1 MESLISKHAELFF
14 SHLRRLAAIPT
25 VFSRPEDVKKGMAYC
40 RGVFQRT
47 LPSHTLQ
54 SDAGGNLRVVP
65 KQMNKRKPILY
76 LSAHVDTVD
85 ADPSMWDAPFS
96 PFVPY
101 ETGEAIVGRGVSDCK
116 AGVVFQLFLAELAAK
131 QEIALD
137 NTVFTLSFKEE
148 GAGHKS
154 AVHMGRDLGQTLPVS
169 DVETLLLVLENTVT
183 TGDAPSLGLYTAEKG
198 NFVIELKGS
207 LGELQ
212 QSLTRLNGWNP
223 ICIYPEQ
230 RPATWA
236 ETLTQKGGH
245 ACSIPREKNRLTEV
259 ILAASGQALLSAG
272 DPTSFGVIPT
282 EILKG
287 ETQRETAHTL
297 ILGRRS
303 FDSLPEI
310 LEQLQGITYRELKEF
325 AISPGMDIRDRWQE
339 STLAQTLDT
348 MGPLP
353 LPISLEHNTGISD
366 ASTLINTMEPT
377 LTDRVFPVVAGP
389 GTRSQRD
396 TTPQRLTHGKNET
409 FDKKSGLQATASLV
423 LILQALGFV
432 TVPTQGTGSH

>member
-1 MESLISKHAELFF
+1 MESLVSKHAELFF
-14 SHLRRLAAIPT
+14 CHLRRLASIPT
-25 VFSRPEDVKKGMAYC
+25 VFSRPEDVKKGMEYC
-40 RGVFQRT
+40 REVFQRT
-47 LPSHTLQ
+47 LPSHAIQT
-54 SDAGGNLRVVP
+54 DTGGNLRVVP
-65 KQMNKRKPILY
+65 KQMDTRKPILY

-85 ADPSMWDAPFS
+85 ADPGMWDAPFS

-131 QEIALD
+131 KEISLD

-169 DVETLLLVLENTVT
+169 DVETLFLVLENTVT
-183 TGDAPSLGLYTAEKG
+183 TGAAPSLGLYTAEKG
-198 NFVIELKGS
+198 NFVIELKGN

-212 QSLTRLNGWNP
+212 QALTHLDGWNP
-223 ICIYPEQ
+223 VCIYPEQ
-230 RPATWA
+230 RPATWG

-259 ILAASGQALLSAG
+259 ILAASSQALLSAG

-287 ETQRETAHTL
+287 ETQIETAHTL

-310 LEQLQGITYRELKEF
+310 LEQLEGITYRELKEF
-325 AISPGMDIRDRWQE
+325 AISPGMDIRNRWKE
-339 STLAQTLDT
+339 STVAKTLNAIA
-348 MGPLP
+348 PLP
-353 LPISLEHNTGISD
+353 LPISIEYNTGISD
-366 ASTLINTMEPT
+366 ASTLINTMDPN
-377 LTDRVFPVVAGP
+377 LKGQFFPMVTGP
-389 GTRSQRD
+389 GTRSQRN

-409 FDKKSGLQATASLV
+409 FDKKSGLQATASLI

-432 TVPTQGTGSH
+432 TVPTEGVGTH